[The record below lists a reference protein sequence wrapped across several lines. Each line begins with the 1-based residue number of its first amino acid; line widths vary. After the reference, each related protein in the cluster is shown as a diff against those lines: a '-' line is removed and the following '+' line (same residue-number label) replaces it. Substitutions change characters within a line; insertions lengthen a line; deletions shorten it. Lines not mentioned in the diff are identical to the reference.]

1 MTTKDAEDPMVHK
14 HLVAEMA
21 KTYVPSGDFRNPLC
35 APLYGDLSGLPPL
48 LIQVGSRET
57 LLDDAVRI
65 ADRAKKAGVAV
76 ELDVWQGQIHV
87 WQIFASR
94 LDEGEQAIQKIGAF
108 VRKHTS

>member
-1 MTTKDAEDPMVHK
+1 
-14 HLVAEMA
+14 
-21 KTYVPSGDFRNPLC
+21 
-35 APLYGDLSGLPPL
+35 
-48 LIQVGSRET
+48 

-65 ADRAKKAGVAV
+65 ADKAEKAGVPV

-108 VRKHTS
+108 VRRHTT